1 MYKRQDEFALT
12 NYTILSHYLFFFFPN
27 DYKKI
32 YNNTL
37 RLEDNDQNKWLKY
50 YDNIISRISI
60 YTGKQRILIKNPSN
74 TSRIKYLLKQYPNAK
89 FIHIYRNPVFVYLS
103 TFKFFSE
110 LFPSV
115 NLQSFDEYK
124 LVKLVIYN
132 YREMYKDYYKH
143 KDLIPKNNL
152 IEFGFEDFKKD
163 PLAQIERVY
172 ENFDLD
178 GLEVN
183 RDAFKKYIKSQEGHK
198 INQYKIKKELL
209 KLIKNEFKQSFKEM
223 NYEIPKNL
231 KIIS

>member
-1 MYKRQDEFALT
+1 
-12 NYTILSHYLFFFFPN
+12 
-27 DYKKI
+27 
-32 YNNTL
+32 
-37 RLEDNDQNKWLKY
+37 
-50 YDNIISRISI
+50 
-60 YTGKQRILIKNPSN
+60 
-74 TSRIKYLLKQYPNAK
+74 
-89 FIHIYRNPVFVYLS
+89 
-103 TFKFFSE
+103 
-110 LFPSV
+110 
-115 NLQSFDEYK
+115 
-124 LVKLVIYN
+124 
-132 YREMYKDYYKH
+132 MYKDYYKH

-163 PLAQIERVY
+163 PLTQIERIY

-209 KLIKNEFKQSFKEM
+209 KLIINEFKQSFKEM

>member
-1 MYKRQDEFALT
+1 MCIRD
-12 NYTILSHYLFFFFPN
+12 S
-27 DYKKI
+27 
-32 YNNTL
+32 
-37 RLEDNDQNKWLKY
+37 
-50 YDNIISRISI
+50 
-60 YTGKQRILIKNPSN
+60 SN

-89 FIHIYRNPVFVYLS
+89 FIHIHRNHVFVYFS

-115 NLQSFDEYK
+115 NLQNFNEDK

-172 ENFDLD
+172 QKFDLD

-183 RDAFKKYIKSQEGHK
+183 RGVFKKYIKSQEGHK

-209 KLIKNEFKQSFKEM
+209 KSIKNEFKQSFREM